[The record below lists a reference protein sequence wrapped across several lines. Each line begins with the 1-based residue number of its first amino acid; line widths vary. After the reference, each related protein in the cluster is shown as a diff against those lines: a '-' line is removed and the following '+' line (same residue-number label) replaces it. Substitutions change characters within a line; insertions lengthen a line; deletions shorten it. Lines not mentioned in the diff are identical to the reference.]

1 MKEIMNKLWRTTK
14 ATVADVLWAV
24 GKIIIFPADVVM
36 LIGSVLCVSA
46 EAIRGTLAEHPDPEK
61 LMKEIINY

>member
-1 MKEIMNKLWRTTK
+1 MKEIMSKLWRTTK
-14 ATVADVLWAV
+14 TTVADVLWAV

-36 LIGSVLCVSA
+36 IIGSVLCVSA

-61 LMKEIINY
+61 FLAEIINE